1 MSGGPLWAQEGP
13 SSAWPAIQTF
23 RCPRTADQPTMKD
36 AIHPVPFAAHESQ
49 QNGPAMHISSRT
61 MFRISRISLAFME
74 GECLTTDL
82 SDTSTH
88 VQMAQLPDLP
98 SPQSPNLD
106 LIEDPFYT
114 AELPSIMACLE
125 PLPPSGM
132 PVSPSSTPQPL
143 FQVPSISL
151 FLHMSRSAI
160 AFRFLGGSILTAQ
173 YQVICGEAMASVST
187 SLHTLY
193 VSLNG
198 LLAC

>member
-13 SSAWPAIQTF
+13 SSPWPESQTF
-23 RCPRTADQPTMKD
+23 RCPRATDQPTMTD
-36 AIHPVPFAAHESQ
+36 SMYSVPFIARESQ
-49 QNGPAMHISSRT
+49 QNGPAMHISSPT
-61 MFRISRISLAFME
+61 MFRISRTSLAFME
-74 GECLTTDL
+74 GESSTTDL
-82 SDTSTH
+82 SDTCTH

-98 SPQSPNLD
+98 SPHSPNLD

-151 FLHMSRSAI
+151 FMRMCRVPLHSDS
-160 AFRFLGGSILTAQ
+160 
-173 YQVICGEAMASVST
+173 
-187 SLHTLY
+187 
-193 VSLNG
+193 
-198 LLAC
+198 